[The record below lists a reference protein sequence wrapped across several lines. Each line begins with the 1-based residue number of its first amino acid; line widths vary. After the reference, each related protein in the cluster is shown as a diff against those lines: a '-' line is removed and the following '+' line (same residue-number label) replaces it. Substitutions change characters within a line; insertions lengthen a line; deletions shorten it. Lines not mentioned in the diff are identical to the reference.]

1 MYKIGIDFSINK
13 PAATVATEDGHEHF
27 IWSHDMSDKNKELFR
42 SLGINVIKRNDEK
55 LDETNLSM
63 KKRWEIRN
71 SQYLSELIFHTL
83 EQYLNADTEVAFEGS
98 SYGSSGN
105 VVLQLAMYSHDLMG
119 MLCNKISLENLYVYA
134 PQTLKKVAGCS
145 KEKKKGKEP
154 MIMAYA
160 KREHTEELA
169 KTILENPLKIKK
181 KGGKSWVDG
190 LDDIIDSYWAL
201 KCLKQ

>member
-13 PAATVATEDGHEHF
+13 PAAIVAAEDGYKYF
-27 IWSHDMSDKNKELFR
+27 IWPHGISENNRELFR

-55 LDETNLSM
+55 LGDANLSM
-63 KKRWEIRN
+63 KKRWEIKN
-71 SQYLSELIFHTL
+71 SQYLSELMFHTL
-83 EQYLNADTEVAFEGS
+83 EKYLNADTEVAFEGS

-105 VVLQLAMYSHDLMG
+105 VILQLAMYSHDLMG
-119 MLCNKISLENLYVYA
+119 MLCKKIYLENLYVYA

-154 MIMAYA
+154 MILAYA
-160 KREHTEELA
+160 KKEHTEELA

-201 KCLKQ
+201 KCLNQ